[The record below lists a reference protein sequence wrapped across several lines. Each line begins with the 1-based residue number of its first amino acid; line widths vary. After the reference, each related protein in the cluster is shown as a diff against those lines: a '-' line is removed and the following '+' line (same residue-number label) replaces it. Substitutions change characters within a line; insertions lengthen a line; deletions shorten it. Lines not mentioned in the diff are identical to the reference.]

1 MSELHPP
8 IAHAGTLRVFNAE
21 ETAALLDHTALMGAL
36 ETASLEYGRGEIVS
50 PERQVVPLSDHGV
63 MLSMPASASDIAI
76 HKLVNVNPGNPA
88 SGLPTIHGQV
98 TAYDTRT
105 GRPLFILDGPT
116 VTARRTAVITALG
129 MRALSSKPPTN
140 VLLIGT
146 GKQASGHLQALSQ
159 LFPRA
164 GFWIK
169 ASRPQSAERFCTEH
183 ATPGLDLRP
192 CPDNHIPDAIDVV
205 ITLTTSKTPVY
216 TEAARP
222 GRLVI
227 GVGAFQAES
236 AEIAAPTVQASQCFV
251 DDLAGARHE
260 AGDLLNAKVDWQTVR
275 PLSDALT
282 HRPDPARPVLYKTVG
297 CAAWDLAAARV
308 AKASLGL

>member
-1 MSELHPP
+1 MSDSHPS
-8 IAHAGTLRVFNAE
+8 IAHSGTLRVFDAE
-21 ETAALLDHTALMGAL
+21 ETAALLDYTALMRAL

-50 PERQVVPLSDHGV
+50 PERQVVPLANHGV
-63 MLSMPASASDIAI
+63 MLSMPACASDIAI

-98 TAYDTRT
+98 TVYDTPT

-129 MRALSSKPPTN
+129 IRALSPIPPSN

-146 GKQASGHLQALSQ
+146 GKQATGHLHALSH
-159 LFPRA
+159 LFPGLR
-164 GFWIK
+164 FWIR
-169 ASRPQSAERFCTEH
+169 ASRLQSAERFCQ
-183 ATPGLDLRP
+183 ANAAPDLDLRP
-192 CPDNHIPDAIDVV
+192 CPEGGIPDEIDVA

-216 TEAARP
+216 TETAKPA
-222 GRLVI
+222 RLVI

-236 AEIAAPTVQASQCFV
+236 AEIAASTVQASQCFV
-251 DDLAGARHE
+251 DDVAGARHE
-260 AGDLLNAKVDWQTVR
+260 AGDLINAGVDWGTVR
-275 PLSDALT
+275 PLSHALM
-282 HRPDPARPVLYKTVG
+282 HRPDSTRPVLYKTVG

-308 AKASLGL
+308 AKARLGL